1 MKKKG
6 FTLVELLAVIT
17 LLGLIA
23 LITIPV
29 ITNTMSKQKEK
40 LYYDQLNQLILAAQ
54 NWGTDNIETL
64 STLNNKCSNDYTITL
79 AQLRNES
86 SNSNNAEEFVS
97 YLDKDFVNPKT
108 DKNFLDNEISIKVYK
123 NNKSYIYCIQTN
135 DCMNTKND
143 EYKNIANNI
152 CCDGD
157 TVKQRVNAC
166 ILNK

>member
-23 LITIPV
+23 LITIPA

-86 SNSNNAEEFVS
+86 SNSN
-97 YLDKDFVNPKT
+97 LCH
-108 DKNFLDNEISIKVYK
+108 I
-123 NNKSYIYCIQTN
+123 
-135 DCMNTKND
+135 
-143 EYKNIANNI
+143 
-152 CCDGD
+152 
-157 TVKQRVNAC
+157 
-166 ILNK
+166 